1 MLSNKQRAFTLIEL
15 LVVVAIIGILAAV
28 GVVAY
33 NGYTSAAK
41 VSATKAS
48 HKSVAKYIKAELM
61 KCELGEATIFKDG
74 NYGPISCTGNS
85 AWSINNKGGMVL
97 RDSLFNNSKIFSHM
111 NAYNTS
117 ELAVQRQC
125 GQVYGYCIGMVYITE
140 FNTANSF
147 AGGLR
152 VTTCFKE
159 PCNASKRDF
168 ANGLMDEINVSP
180 N

>member
-1 MLSNKQRAFTLIEL
+1 MNRKAFTLIEL

-41 VSATKAS
+41 VNATKTS
-48 HKSVAKYIKAELM
+48 HKSVVKYIKAELM

-74 NYGPISCTGNS
+74 NYGPINCTGNS
-85 AWSINNKGGMVL
+85 TWSINNQGGMRL

-111 NAYNTS
+111 NAFDNTQ
-117 ELAVQRQC
+117 LAVQRQC
-125 GQVYGYCIGMVYITE
+125 SKGGGGFGCLGMVYITE

-147 AGGLR
+147 AGGLH
-152 VTTCFKE
+152 VKTCFKE
-159 PCNASKRDF
+159 PCNADNSLRDQ
-168 ANGLMDEINVSP
+168 INVSP

>member
-1 MLSNKQRAFTLIEL
+1 MKQKGFTLIEL

-41 VSATKAS
+41 VNATKTS
-48 HKSVAKYIKAELM
+48 HKSVVKYIKAELM

-74 NYGPISCTGNS
+74 NYGPINCTGNS
-85 AWSINNKGGMVL
+85 TWSINNQGGMRL

-111 NAYNTS
+111 NAFDNTQ
-117 ELAVQRQC
+117 LAVQRQC
-125 GQVYGYCIGMVYITE
+125 SKGGGGFGCLGMVYITE

-147 AGGLR
+147 AGGLH
-152 VTTCFKE
+152 VKTCFKE
-159 PCNASKRDF
+159 PCNADNSLRDQ
-168 ANGLMDEINVSP
+168 INVSP